1 MRLADRIG
9 GVLLLA
15 LALYIYLEARTW
27 EYTTD
32 GIPGPG
38 FTPSWISLLVAIA
51 AVAVLVRGW
60 RTPLSGPLVQNLPA
74 LRRSA
79 GFLLGMVGASF
90 LIPLLGMSLTLGLFV
105 LAAIPFL
112 GARDWWKVVLV
123 SVLVTAGVPFLFQY
137 ILLVPLPAGPLGF

>member
-9 GVLLLA
+9 SVLLLA
-15 LALYIYLEARTW
+15 LAFYVYWEARTW

-38 FTPSWISLLVAIA
+38 FAPFWVSLLIGVA
-51 AVAVLVRGW
+51 AVAVLARGW
-60 RTPLSGPLVQNLPA
+60 RFPLSGPLVENRSG

-79 GFLLGMVGASF
+79 GFLLGMVVACF
-90 LIPLLGMSLTLGLFV
+90 LIPILGMSLTLGLFV

-123 SVLVTAGVPFLFQY
+123 AVLVTAGVPFLFQY
-137 ILLVPLPAGPLGF
+137 ILLVPLPVGPLGF